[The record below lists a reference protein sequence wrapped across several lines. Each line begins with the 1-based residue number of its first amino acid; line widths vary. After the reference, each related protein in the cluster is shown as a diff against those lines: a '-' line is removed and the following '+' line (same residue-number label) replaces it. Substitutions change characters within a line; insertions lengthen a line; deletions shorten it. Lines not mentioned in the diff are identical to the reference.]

1 MRDILAV
8 VSTGRLL
15 SSQRMLANKSEQRR
29 NRSDRTTSEEP
40 RMSRGRLVRS
50 GGLALPCSL
59 VVLGCSPTVDI
70 GGVYFP
76 GWLMSTM
83 LGITTA
89 YGIVSALGRNE
100 GSRDLADSGL
110 FFVGLVAFVALS
122 IWWLFFRGF

>member
-1 MRDILAV
+1 M
-8 VSTGRLL
+8 
-15 SSQRMLANKSEQRR
+15 
-29 NRSDRTTSEEP
+29 
-40 RMSRGRLVRS
+40 
-50 GGLALPCSL
+50 
-59 VVLGCSPTVDI
+59 LGCSPTVDI

-83 LGITTA
+83 LGIATA